1 MPTATTYSSALFGVQ
16 AVPVEIEVDLIRRLP
31 KTTIIGVPASAARET
46 AERVRSAIV
55 SAGFDYP
62 KYRITVHVS
71 SPCRNDGTQFDLPI
85 AVAILVASGQLP
97 VEAAEVL
104 HYVGELALDG
114 RVRPVRGVLPHAE
127 CASQAGL
134 SPVVPAACL
143 PEALL
148 AGPARPLDHLADIA
162 DIDGMLASP
171 AVSGPLD
178 EGRVH
183 RTQPD
188 FADVVDQPVAR
199 RALEIA
205 AAGGHNVLLIG
216 PPGVGK
222 TQLAARL
229 PSILPPLVGREA
241 LDVTRVHSVAGLFGE
256 ARGLVRQR
264 PFRAPHHSVSSA
276 GMFGSSTMRP
286 GEASL
291 AHNGVLFLDELPE
304 FSRHVLEMLR
314 APLKDRKLVLNRVA
328 GTVELPANFIL
339 VGATNPCPCGFLGH
353 PLKPCRCTDEIVD
366 RYQARL
372 SGPLVDKFDLFVQ
385 VEPLLGVGALYATES
400 GEASEPIRERVVK
413 ARGRQPGMLNRDLGD
428 AFLSAVGASGP
439 AHLMASGAADRLG
452 LSRRG
457 IERLWRVARTI
468 ADLDGQ
474 ETIAL
479 EHVAESLAFR
489 ALNVGGP
496 A

>member
-1 MPTATTYSSALFGVQ
+1 MPIATTYSSALFGAQ

-31 KTTIIGVPASAARET
+31 KTTIIGVPASVARET

-55 SAGFDYP
+55 NAGFDYP
-62 KYRITVHVS
+62 KYRITVNVS

-104 HYVGELALDG
+104 HYIGELALDG

-148 AGPARPLDHLADIA
+148 VGPARPLNHLADINE
-162 DIDGMLASP
+162 MLANP
-171 AVSGPLD
+171 AMSGPSG
-178 EGRVH
+178 ESRIH
-183 RTQPD
+183 REQPD
-188 FADVVDQPVAR
+188 FADIAGQPVAR

-229 PSILPPLVGREA
+229 PGILPPLVGREA

-256 ARGLVRQR
+256 VSGLVKQR
-264 PFRAPHHSVSSA
+264 PFRAPHHTVSSA
-276 GMFGSSTMRP
+276 GMFGGSTMRP

-314 APLKDRKLVLNRVA
+314 APLKDRQLTLNRA
-328 GTVELPANFIL
+328 SGTAELPADFIL
-339 VGATNPCPCGFLGH
+339 VGSTNPCPCGFLGH
-353 PLKPCRCTDEIVD
+353 PTRPCRCTDEIVAK
-366 RYQARL
+366 YQARL
-372 SGPLVDKFDLFVQ
+372 SGPLLDKFDLFVQ
-385 VEPLLGVGALYATES
+385 VEPLPGVGALYATES
-400 GEASEPIRERVVK
+400 GEASSTIRERVVK
-413 ARGRQPGMLNRDLGD
+413 ARERQPGLLNRDREHSHFRPDEVTDSASRMALD
-428 AFLSAVGASGP
+428 A
-439 AHLMASGAADRLG
+439 MDRLG
-452 LSRRG
+452 LSRSAMT
-457 IERLWRVARTI
+457 RLWRVARTI

-474 ETIAL
+474 ETIDV

-489 ALNVGGP
+489 AP
-496 A
+496 TA